1 MTFTDRHRRA
11 MALIADT
18 FAPGNDAGIPSAS
31 AVGAPE
37 MALHLAASGPR
48 VADAQQLE
56 KLLGLWDSPLFALAM
71 FGTPRRF
78 SAMSREQRERALVR
92 LGDSSS
98 PSKRALFQALKAGA
112 TLPYTLAVGEP
123 LWQTMDFPGPL
134 GAPANA
140 PEPPLHAE
148 HVTGPTTLDADVVIV
163 GSGAGGGPA
172 AAVLAAAG
180 LSVIVLEAGE
190 YYDDRDFDGDEA
202 RGIGQLYTNVGSAD
216 GQISLFEGRTLGG
229 GTVVNY
235 STAFRTPDRVRAEWA
250 ALGAG
255 QFASDEYTRALDAV
269 WERLGA
275 TQDYSTPGRRD
286 AVLERGAQA
295 LGWDAGTL
303 WRNVDGCDQG
313 TVCGR
318 CGLGCAL
325 GAKKST
331 AKTWL
336 RDAQDAGA
344 RILVGVQARRVTV
357 AGGRA
362 TGVEAATADGIPVT
376 VRARAVFVAAGSVQT
391 PSLLLRSG
399 LENPNI
405 GAHLRLH
412 PATAVL
418 GLMDEEVLP
427 WTGTMQARYVDR
439 FADLDGEGYGAIL
452 ETAPITPALG
462 SAFVNWRSGA
472 QYLARLAEWRNTV
485 DVAVIVRDKGP
496 GGRVRIGAD
505 GEPIVDYTVAPQDA
519 EHMMQAMVGAAR
531 LVAAAGAR
539 RVRTTHQQDTVWE
552 PASGGIEAFERD
564 IRRQGVGPGR
574 LGLVALHIM
583 GSARMGGAAATSA
596 VNPDGRTWEVDG
608 LYVADGSSFPTAS
621 GVNPMVSIQAIS
633 YMTAT
638 RLAAALR

>member
-1 MTFTDRHRRA
+1 MT
-11 MALIADT
+11 LIADT
-18 FAPGNDAGIPSAS
+18 FAPGDDAGIPSAS
-31 AVGAPE
+31 AVGAPDL
-37 MALHLAASGPR
+37 ALHLAASGPR
-48 VADAQQLE
+48 DADAAQLA
-56 KLLGLWDSPLFALAM
+56 KVLGLWDSPLFSLAM
-71 FGTPRRF
+71 FGTARRF
-78 SAMSREQRERALVR
+78 SAMTREQRERALVR
-92 LGDSSS
+92 LGDSDSAT
-98 PSKRALFQALKAGA
+98 KRALFQALKAGT
-112 TLPYTLAVGEP
+112 TLPYTLSVGAP

-134 GAPANA
+134 GPPEAAG
-140 PEPPLHAE
+140 EPPLHPLCPGA
-148 HVTGPTTLDADVVIV
+148 PTTFDADVVVV

-180 LSVIVLEAGE
+180 LEVLVLEAGE
-190 YYDDRDFDGDEA
+190 YHDDRDFDGDEA
-202 RGIGQLYTNVGSAD
+202 RGIGQLYTNVGSSE

-250 ALGAG
+250 AQGAA
-255 QFASDEYTRALDAV
+255 QFVSDEYSRALDAV
-269 WERLGA
+269 WSRLGV
-275 TQDYSTPGRRD
+275 TQAYSMPGRRD
-286 AVLERGAQA
+286 EVLERGARA
-295 LGWDAGTL
+295 LGWEAGTL
-303 WRNVDGCDQG
+303 SRNVDGCDQG

-325 GAKKST
+325 GAKQST

-336 RDAQDAGA
+336 RDAQAAGA
-344 RILVGVQARRVTV
+344 RIAVGVRARRVTTS
-357 AGGRA
+357 AGRA
-362 TGVEAATADGIPVT
+362 TGVEAVTAEGHPVT
-376 VRARAVFVAAGSVQT
+376 VRAKAVFVAAGSVQT

-399 LENPNI
+399 LTNPNI

-418 GLMDEEVLP
+418 GLMPEEVLP

-472 QYLARLAEWRNTV
+472 QYLQRLAEWRNTV

-496 GGRVRIGAD
+496 GGRVRIGKD
-505 GEPIVDYTVAPQDA
+505 GEPIVDYTVAPADA

-531 LVAAAGAR
+531 IVAAAGAT
-539 RVRTTHQQDTVWE
+539 RVRTTHQQETLWE
-552 PASGGIEAFERD
+552 PATGGIEAFEAT

-583 GSARMGGAAATSA
+583 GSARMGGSAATSA
-596 VNPDGRTWEVDG
+596 VDPDGRTWDVDG

-633 YMTAT
+633 YMTAQ
-638 RLAAALR
+638 RLAARLS